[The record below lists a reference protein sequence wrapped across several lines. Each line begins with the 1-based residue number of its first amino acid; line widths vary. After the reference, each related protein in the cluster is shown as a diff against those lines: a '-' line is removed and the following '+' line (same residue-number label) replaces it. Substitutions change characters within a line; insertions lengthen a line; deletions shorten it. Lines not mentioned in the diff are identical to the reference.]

1 MAAMEAEGDNP
12 LTAAG
17 LAGLAGVPE
26 AEIGRMLDAGVLV
39 PRDGPAPFLA
49 RDVHRLRLA
58 VACERAGLPLDGIAA
73 AIRAGRLSF
82 AFLDAAP
89 YQRWAVPSARTYRQV
104 AADTGVP
111 LELLRRS
118 LEAMGFAW
126 TSAEEPIRE
135 DELETVPLVQLA
147 FASGLLDQAWMTRV
161 GRAYAEGL
169 RLAARV
175 ENEAYRA
182 RFEGP
187 VLDAGL
193 GQRRAMEL
201 ASELA
206 GQFLPL
212 VDRTIMGIFRRQQEL
227 VWTEHQ
233 VLNIEAALEE
243 AGAIARPERVP
254 AMCFLDLAGYTRL
267 TEEQGDQA
275 AAELAGSL
283 AVLVER
289 SSRAHG
295 GTPVKWL
302 GDGVM
307 LHFRDPPGAVE
318 AALAM
323 VGEVPQAG
331 LPPAHVGVAAGP
343 VVVQG
348 GDYFGRTVNLASRVA
363 GRAHAGQVLVT
374 AGVAEAPAPDGVSY
388 ADLGD
393 LQLKG
398 FSAPVHVLEAR
409 RA

>member
-1 MAAMEAEGDNP
+1 MEAEGHA

-17 LAGLAGVPE
+17 LAGLAGVSE
-26 AEIGRMLDAGVLV
+26 AEVGRMAGLGVLV

-49 RDVHRLRLA
+49 RDLHKLRLA
-58 VACERAGLPLDGIAA
+58 MACERAGLPMDAIAA

-82 AFLDAAP
+82 AFLEAAP
-89 YQRWAVPSARTYRQV
+89 YQRWAVPSARTFRQV
-104 AADTGVP
+104 ADEAGIP
-111 LELLRRS
+111 LDLLRRA
-118 LEAMGFAW
+118 LEAMGFTW
-126 TSAEEPIRE
+126 TSADEPIRE
-135 DELETVPLVQLA
+135 DELEVVPLVQLA
-147 FASGLLDQAWMTRV
+147 FSSGLLDAAWIARV

-169 RLAARV
+169 RLAATV

-182 RFEGP
+182 RFEEP
-187 VLDAGL
+187 VRQAGL

-212 VDRTIMGIFRRQQEL
+212 VDRAIMGIFRRQQEL

-233 VLNIEAALEE
+233 ILNIEAALEE
-243 AGAIARPERVP
+243 AGAVARPGRVP
-254 AMCFLDLAGYTRL
+254 AMCFLDLSGYTRL
-267 TEEQGDQA
+267 TEERGDQA
-275 AAELAGSL
+275 AAELAGTL

-289 SSRAHG
+289 SSRPHG

-307 LHFRDPPGAVE
+307 LHFREPAGAVE
-318 AALAM
+318 ASLAL
-323 VGEVPQAG
+323 VGQVPEAG

-363 GRAHAGQVLVT
+363 ARAHAGQVLVT
-374 AGVAEAPAPDGVSY
+374 APVAQAPSPGGVTYAEV
-388 ADLGD
+388 GD
-393 LQLKG
+393 LRLKG
-398 FSAPVHVLEAR
+398 FAAPVRVLEAR

>member
-1 MAAMEAEGDNP
+1 
-12 LTAAG
+12 
-17 LAGLAGVPE
+17 
-26 AEIGRMLDAGVLV
+26 
-39 PRDGPAPFLA
+39 
-49 RDVHRLRLA
+49 
-58 VACERAGLPLDGIAA
+58 IA
-73 AIRAGRLSF
+73 
-82 AFLDAAP
+82 
-89 YQRWAVPSARTYRQV
+89 
-104 AADTGVP
+104 
-111 LELLRRS
+111 
-118 LEAMGFAW
+118 
-126 TSAEEPIRE
+126 
-135 DELETVPLVQLA
+135 
-147 FASGLLDQAWMTRV
+147 RV

-169 RLAARV
+169 RLAATV

-193 GQRRAMEL
+193 GQRKAMEL

-212 VDRTIMGIFRRQQEL
+212 VDRALMGIFRRQQEL

-275 AAELAGSL
+275 AAELAGAL
-283 AVLVER
+283 TVLVER
-289 SSRAHG
+289 SARGHG

-307 LHFRDPPGAVE
+307 LHFRDPAGAVSS
-318 AALAM
+318 ALAM
-323 VGEVPQAG
+323 VGQVPQAG

-348 GDYFGRTVNLASRVA
+348 GDYFGRTVNLAARVA
-363 GRAHAGQVLVT
+363 ARAHAGQVLVT
-374 AGVAEAPAPDGVSY
+374 APVAEAPAPDGVTY
-388 ADLGD
+388 AEVGD

-398 FSAPVHVLEAR
+398 FAAPVRVLEAR
-409 RA
+409 LA

>member
-1 MAAMEAEGDNP
+1 MGPPGDA

-17 LAGLAGVPE
+17 LAALAGVPE
-26 AEIGRMLDAGVLV
+26 TEIARMVGVGVLV
-39 PRDGPAPFLA
+39 PREGPAPFLA
-49 RDVHRLRLA
+49 RDVHKLRLA
-58 VACERAGLPLDGIAA
+58 VACERAGLPLNGIAA

-82 AFLDAAP
+82 AFLEGAP
-89 YQRWAVPSARTYRQV
+89 YQRWAVPSTRTYRQV
-104 AADTGVP
+104 ADETGIP
-111 LELLRRS
+111 LDVLRRTM
-118 LEAMGFAW
+118 EAMGFTWA
-126 TSAEEPIRE
+126 SADEPIRE
-135 DELETVPLVQLA
+135 DELEVVPLVQLA
-147 FASGLLDQAWMTRV
+147 FSSGIFDQAWMARV

-169 RLAARV
+169 RLAATV

-193 GQRRAMEL
+193 GQLKAMEL

-212 VDRTIMGIFRRQQEL
+212 VDRALMGIFRRQQEL

-267 TEEQGDQA
+267 TEEEGDQA
-275 AAELAGSL
+275 AAELAGAL
-283 AVLVER
+283 TVLVER
-289 SSRAHG
+289 SSRVYG

-307 LHFRDPPGAVE
+307 LHFRDPAGAVSS
-318 AALAM
+318 ALAM
-323 VGEVPQAG
+323 VVQVPQAG

-363 GRAHAGQVLVT
+363 ARAQAGQVLVT
-374 AGVAEAPAPDGVSY
+374 APVAQAPAPDGVTY
-388 ADLGD
+388 AEVGD
-393 LQLKG
+393 LRLKG
-398 FSAPVHVLEAR
+398 FTAPVRVLEAR

>member
-1 MAAMEAEGDNP
+1 MEADGDA

-17 LAGLAGVPE
+17 LAGLAGVSE
-26 AEIGRMLDAGVLV
+26 AEVDRMVGIGVLV
-39 PRDGPAPFLA
+39 PRDGPAPFLP
-49 RDVHRLRLA
+49 RDLHKLRLA
-58 VACERAGLPLDGIAA
+58 TACERAGLPMDGIAA

-82 AFLDAAP
+82 AFLEAAP
-89 YQRWAVPSARTYRQV
+89 YQRWAVPSDRTFRQ
-104 AADTGVP
+104 AAEEAGVP
-111 LELLRRS
+111 LNVLRQA

-126 TSAEEPIRE
+126 TSADEPARE
-135 DELETVPLVQLA
+135 DELEVLPLVALA
-147 FASGLLDQAWMTRV
+147 SSSGLLDGAWIARV
-161 GRAYAEGL
+161 GRAYAEGM
-169 RLAARV
+169 RLAATV

-182 RFEGP
+182 RLEEP
-187 VLDAGL
+187 VLAAGL
-193 GQRRAMEL
+193 GQRQAMEL

-212 VDRTIMGIFRRQQEL
+212 VDRAIMGIFRRQQEL

-243 AGAIARPERVP
+243 AGALARRSCRLP

-267 TEEQGDQA
+267 TEERGDQA
-275 AAELAGSL
+275 AAELAGTL
-283 AVLVER
+283 TALVER
-289 SSRAHG
+289 SSRSYG

-307 LHFRDPPGAVE
+307 LHFREPAAAVE
-318 AALAM
+318 ASLSM
-323 VGEVPQAG
+323 VGQVPEAG

-363 GRAHAGQVLVT
+363 ARAQAGQVLVT
-374 AGVAEAPAPDGVSY
+374 APVAEAPTPDGVSY
-388 ADLGD
+388 AEVGH

-398 FSAPVHVLEAR
+398 FAAPVRVLEAR